1 MSVKHEFGFE
11 DVHDE
16 ECMQSQITVDCAS
29 QNLVPH
35 QQSHCVDR
43 CVHISSIKSIKMKKA
58 IMQQVTELI
67 RFVS

>member
-1 MSVKHEFGFE
+1 MSAKHELVFE

-16 ECMQSQITVDCAS
+16 KSKQCGLCIPELDCSSAVSLCRCMHM
-29 QNLVPH
+29 N
-35 QQSHCVDR
+35 
-43 CVHISSIKSIKMKKA
+43 SIKSIKTKKA